1 MRRRWLTAIGI
12 ALGVL
17 AIIGWMAVG
26 PLLSP
31 HFERHVRETL
41 ATYFGGQAELRGIQV
56 SIFPSPRVT
65 GEGFALR
72 HRGRTDVPPLVQ
84 IERFAAS
91 ASWSG
96 LLRRPRRV
104 EVVRLE
110 GLRIHIP
117 PRRPG
122 EKRLPDV
129 TGSDKDP
136 DVPPPAPAR
145 GDEPGRPETPVIID
159 RMETPGA
166 RLEIAPRD
174 PAKPV
179 KLFDIHTL
187 ALGSVATDRPMRF
200 TATLTNPKPPGAIEA
215 SGEFGP
221 FDREE
226 PSGTPLGG
234 RYVFERADLGV
245 FKGIAGILSSKGTFK
260 GVLER
265 IEVDGQ
271 TSTPDFQVTVAG
283 HRVPLE
289 TTFSA
294 VVDGTN
300 GNTFLVPVK
309 GSFLQTSLT
318 ARGGVFQRAKGT
330 GREISL
336 DVAID
341 KARIEDLLKL
351 AMKGKSIM
359 TGAAVVATKLRIPPG
374 EEDVIDKLE
383 LDGEFR
389 IASATFTDLDVQR
402 TIAKLSA
409 RSRGPGGC
417 GERRVGRLGF
427 RRPLHAAEGP
437 PRLLAADLL
446 DSRRLGQ
453 PAGRLRPAGRR
464 AAVPG
469 NPSAAGPGVADRHRL
484 QVGAVAARRSAVPEE
499 RRGSRDPDQDR
510 GAAQE
515 AEIRARR
522 REDGPWT
529 IRRLVYAA
537 SAPWCCSIVL

>member
-12 ALGVL
+12 TLGLL

-41 ATYFGGQAELRGIQV
+41 ATYFGGQADLRDIQV

-65 GEGFALR
+65 GEGFVLR

-136 DVPPPAPAR
+136 DVPPPAPAK

-187 ALGSVATDRPMRF
+187 VLGSVATDRPMRF

-265 IEVDGQ
+265 IEVAGQ

-300 GNTFLVPVK
+300 GNTFLVPVN
-309 GSFLQTSLT
+309 GSFLQSSLT
-318 ARGGVFQRAKGT
+318 ARGGVFQRKKGA

-351 AMKGKSIM
+351 AMKGESIM

-409 RSRGPGGC
+409 RSRGLVDAESGGSVVSDF
-417 GERRVGRLGF
+417 GGRFTLQKGRLDFSRLTFSVPGASVSLRGVYALRAEELQFRGILRLQAPVSQTVTGF
-427 RRPLHAAEGP
+427 KSVLLRLVDPLFRKNGAGAEIPIKIEGP
-437 PRLLAADLL
+437 RKKPKFGL
-446 DSRRLGQ
+446 DVGKM
-453 PAGRLRPAGRR
+453 
-464 AAVPG
+464 VPG
-469 NPSAAGPGVADRHRL
+469 R
-484 QVGAVAARRSAVPEE
+484 
-499 RRGSRDPDQDR
+499 
-510 GAAQE
+510 
-515 AEIRARR
+515 
-522 REDGPWT
+522 
-529 IRRLVYAA
+529 
-537 SAPWCCSIVL
+537 